1 MYNITK
7 KYKDLCGNH
16 INNTD
21 INFKHLIASNNKL
34 PEKRDNEMKMQTN
47 NHEINNKI
55 SANIKMND
63 KIDTNFKEDFLKFEI
78 KSNERSEDNYGFK
91 TYDYRN
97 QFNNFS
103 NYIINN

>member
-1 MYNITK
+1 
-7 KYKDLCGNH
+7 
-16 INNTD
+16 
-21 INFKHLIASNNKL
+21 
-34 PEKRDNEMKMQTN
+34 
-47 NHEINNKI
+47 
-55 SANIKMND
+55 MND
-63 KIDTNFKEDFLKFEI
+63 KIDTNFKEYFLKFEI